1 VDQLVFEQLVREHFP
16 KLGESALL
24 HVHCT
29 YALQLMHIVA
39 STFMLIECCGW
50 ALNDMAVTHLDN
62 LGVQVAWVCGPWFL
76 SIFVNVLPWESGV
89 CSTYS

>member
-1 VDQLVFEQLVREHFP
+1 
-16 KLGESALL
+16 
-24 HVHCT
+24 
-29 YALQLMHIVA
+29 
-39 STFMLIECCGW
+39 
-50 ALNDMAVTHLDN
+50 VTHLDN